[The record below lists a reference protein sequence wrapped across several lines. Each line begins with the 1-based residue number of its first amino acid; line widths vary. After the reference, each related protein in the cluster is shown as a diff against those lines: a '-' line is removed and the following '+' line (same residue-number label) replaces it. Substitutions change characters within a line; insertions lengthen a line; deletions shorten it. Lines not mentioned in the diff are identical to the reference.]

1 MEASDEGSRVLAF
14 EQSPVAMVVVSE
26 DGRVVEAN
34 REAGTLFDRSRSTL
48 QSLRAS
54 DLFADDSLVGGI
66 ETRVT
71 AVPSGIRAADNTIEP
86 ATLDVKPLTSGE
98 TLVCVNIES
107 RSEQFETLVEQS
119 TNLLTVLSTEGRFTY
134 NSPAI
139 ERLFGYP
146 QGALVGD
153 DPLEYIHPEDTLDVA
168 SRIQTALAS
177 PGRSPRTEF
186 RFRHADGSWIWA
198 ETQGVNRAEE
208 GGIDGL
214 ILDTRVIDERKRQE
228 RTRRWYQYAVEQ
240 SSDLLSA
247 VDGDY
252 RVLFA
257 NEQYRQFHGVSNE
270 AVSGARLSSVLGE
283 STFES
288 LEPTLEAVFEG
299 ETVRRET
306 TREDA
311 AGNTQDLEIR
321 YSPLRSQDGA
331 VVGVLAAMRDVTERN
346 ERARRLRLIEYA
358 IESSIDWIV
367 AVDADRSILFANRA
381 FREVHGI
388 ESRDVG
394 DLHLSDVLDSSVFGV
409 VDSWVDTA
417 LEGEPV
423 EFTHTTQTPAGEI
436 PVESAAFP
444 FKDDTGAVVGVVA
457 VIRDVTD
464 KRERERLLTV
474 FDRVLRHN
482 LRNTLNVV
490 QGYAERIAEVSA
502 DPTVCDAAGRIESNA
517 ADLIDLGAKQR
528 DITRILADP
537 PPLAPIELN
546 TELRGVLDQVRRA
559 HPDATIEPSLSDTSV
574 FVEAANLSDAV
585 GELLENAIV
594 HADQTDPIVRLT
606 VTNEGDEAVIRVYD
620 EGPGIPTMDRNV
632 VTEAATIEPLFHGSG
647 LGLWLVDIIV
657 QRLDGTL
664 AIDEN
669 DPRGTVV
676 TLRLPTIEPE
686 SETDATREV
695 V

>member
-26 DGRVVEAN
+26 AGHVVEAN
-34 REAGTLFDRSRSTL
+34 REAGKLFDRSQSAL
-48 QSLRAS
+48 QSLRAR
-54 DLFADDSLVGGI
+54 DLFGDDSLVGGV
-66 ETRVT
+66 EARVT
-71 AVPSGIRAADNTIEP
+71 AVPTDIRAADGTIEP
-86 ATLDVKPLTSGE
+86 AALDVEPLASGE
-98 TLVCVNIES
+98 TLVCVHPES
-107 RSEQFETLVEQS
+107 QSEQFETLVEQS
-119 TNLLTVLSTEGRFTY
+119 TNLLTVLSAGGRFTY

-139 ERLFGYP
+139 ERLFGYS

-153 DPLEYIHPEDTLDVA
+153 DPLEYIHPEDTARVA

-186 RFRHADGSWIWA
+186 RFRHADGSWVWA
-198 ETQGVNRAEE
+198 ETQGVNRSEDS
-208 GGIDGL
+208 GIDGL

-228 RTRRWYQYAVEQ
+228 RVRRWYQYAVEQ

-247 VDGDY
+247 VDDDY
-252 RVLFA
+252 RFLFA
-257 NEQYRQFHGVSNE
+257 NERYRQFYGVSNE
-270 AVSGARLSSVLGE
+270 AVSDARLSSVIGE

-299 ETVRRET
+299 ETVQRET

-311 AGNTQDLEIR
+311 AGNARDLEIR
-321 YSPLRSQDGA
+321 YSPLRSRDGTI
-331 VVGVLAAMRDVTERN
+331 VGILAAMRDVTERN

-358 IESSIDWIV
+358 VESSIDWIA
-367 AVDADRSILFANRA
+367 AVDTERHLLFANQA
-381 FREVHGI
+381 FREAHGVD
-388 ESRDVG
+388 SRDVG
-394 DLHLSDVLDSSVFGV
+394 DLHLSDVLEPAVYGV
-409 VDSWVDTA
+409 VNSWVDTA

-423 EFTHTTQTPAGEI
+423 AFEHTTQTPAGEI
-436 PVESAAFP
+436 PVESAVFP
-444 FKDDTGAVVGVVA
+444 FEDDTGAVIGAVA

-528 DITRILADP
+528 NITRILSDP

-546 TELRGVLDQVRRA
+546 DELRGVLDQVRRA
-559 HPDATIEPSLSDTSV
+559 HPDATVNPSLPDEPV

-585 GELLENAIV
+585 MELLENAII
-594 HADQTDPIVRLT
+594 HADQTDPTVHLT
-606 VTNEGDEAVIRVYD
+606 VTSEGDEAVIRVCD

-686 SETDATREV
+686 PETDTTDETV
-695 V
+695 